1 MNFTKE
7 RGVYMV
13 KKWIIRLIA
22 LLCVL
27 SAAFLIADAISGPDE
42 PAFCALCHGAPLHAP
57 ALLNIE
63 TGDLTE
69 LRIYEP
75 HPHKA
80 GELAENQ
87 QGGYMG
93 ISMNGGVY
101 FTYDPDAQ
109 IARTTIPLDQARL
122 HKSEFCQDC
131 RKLLADSKQKYVIVD
146 VYDQENISVYDIVEG
161 ICCEMRC
168 YTVSAAISGDKT
180 EVTIT
185 VKGTL
190 TEN

>member
-1 MNFTKE
+1 
-7 RGVYMV
+7 MV
-13 KKWIIRLIA
+13 KKWIIRLAA

-27 SAAFLIADAISGPDE
+27 SGAFMIADAISGPDE

-63 TGDLTE
+63 RGDLTE

-80 GELAENQ
+80 GELAANQ

-101 FTYDPDAQ
+101 FTYDPDVQ
-109 IARTTIPLDQARL
+109 TARTTIPLEQARL
-122 HKSEFCQDC
+122 HKSEFCKDC
-131 RKLLADSKQKYVIVD
+131 RKLLADSKQNYMLVD
-146 VYDQENISVYDIVEG
+146 VYDQENISVYEIVEG
-161 ICCEMRC
+161 VCCEMRC
-168 YTVSAAISGDKT
+168 YTVSAALSGDKT

-185 VKGTL
+185 VQGDLFK
-190 TEN
+190 

>member
-1 MNFTKE
+1 
-7 RGVYMV
+7 MV
-13 KKWIIRLIA
+13 KTWIIRFAA
-22 LLCVL
+22 LFCILFV
-27 SAAFLIADAISGPDE
+27 AFLIVDAISGPDE
-42 PAFCALCHGAPLHAP
+42 PDFCALCHGAPLHAP
-57 ALLNIE
+57 GLLNIE

-80 GELAENQ
+80 GELATSQ

-93 ISMNGGVY
+93 ISMSGGVY

-109 IARTTIPLDQARL
+109 TAKTTIPLDQSRL
-122 HKSEFCQDC
+122 HKSEFCKDC
-131 RKLLADSKQKYVIVD
+131 RKLLADSKQNYVLVD
-146 VYDQENISVYDIVEG
+146 AYDQENISVYDIVEG

-168 YTVSAAISGDKT
+168 YTVSATISNDKT

-185 VKGTL
+185 VNGTL
-190 TEN
+190 NKD

>member
-1 MNFTKE
+1 MF
-7 RGVYMV
+7 

-22 LLCVL
+22 PFCILFV
-27 SAAFLIADAISGPDE
+27 AFQIVDAISGPDE
-42 PAFCALCHGAPLHAP
+42 PDFCALCHGAPLHAP

-80 GELAENQ
+80 GELSANQ

-109 IARTTIPLDQARL
+109 TARTTIPLDQACL
-122 HKSEFCQDC
+122 HKSEFCMDC
-131 RKLLADSKQKYVIVD
+131 RKLLADSKQNYVLVD

-161 ICCEMRC
+161 VCCGMRC
-168 YTVSAAISGDKT
+168 YTVSAALSGDKT

-185 VKGTL
+185 VSGNL
-190 TEN
+190 HN

>member
-1 MNFTKE
+1 
-7 RGVYMV
+7 MV
-13 KKWIIRLIA
+13 KIWIIRLAA
-22 LLCVL
+22 LFCVL
-27 SAAFLIADAISGPDE
+27 FVAFLIVDAVSGPDE

-57 ALLNIE
+57 GLLNIE

-80 GELAENQ
+80 GELAAIQ

-93 ISMNGGVY
+93 FSMSGGVY

-109 IARTTIPLDQARL
+109 TAKTTIPLDQARL
-122 HKSEFCQDC
+122 HKSEFCKDC
-131 RKLLADSKQKYVIVD
+131 RKLLADSKQNYVLVD
-146 VYDQENISVYDIVEG
+146 AYDQENISVYDIVEG

-168 YTVSAAISGDKT
+168 YTVSVTISNDKT

-185 VKGTL
+185 VNGTL
-190 TEN
+190 NKD